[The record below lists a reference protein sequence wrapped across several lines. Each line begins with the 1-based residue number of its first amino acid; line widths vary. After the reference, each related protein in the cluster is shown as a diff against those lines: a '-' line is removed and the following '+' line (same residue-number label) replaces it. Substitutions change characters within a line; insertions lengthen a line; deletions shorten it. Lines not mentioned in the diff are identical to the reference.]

1 MQIPHL
7 YRRIIHWIAP
17 SGNAAGEITR
27 LCQLPYDIVYINMPL
42 GMQENYKKSLHAIGT
57 KGQYLG
63 QDSHI
68 IMSAYALT
76 SWIITG
82 LSNT

>member
-1 MQIPHL
+1 
-7 YRRIIHWIAP
+7 
-17 SGNAAGEITR
+17 
-27 LCQLPYDIVYINMPL
+27 
-42 GMQENYKKSLHAIGT
+42 MQENYKKILHAFGT

-76 SWIITG
+76 SWNITG